1 MRTKVAVA
9 TAAVLLAL
17 VGCSSGDDDATDPT
31 GENTSPGTEET
42 APEGAAPTPPEPDL
56 EGVPDVIAEVNGV
69 EVTREDFE
77 QVYELQLEQAF
88 MQSQMSGQPVDQ
100 DALKQQTAE
109 GLVEIELLLAEAEAR
124 SIAPSEEEIDAVAQ
138 EIATSRGLATA
149 EELFTALEEE
159 GLPREEL
166 EEQLVQ
172 QTALDQLAA
181 DEAGEY
187 TPSEEEARALYDE
200 AAAQGGDEL
209 PEFEEVRPQIEAQL
223 AQEHENEAVL
233 GLVTQLRESAEIT
246 YHL

>member
-9 TAAVLLAL
+9 TAALLLAL
-17 VGCSSGDDDATDPT
+17 TGCGAGDEDADPT
-31 GENTSPGTEET
+31 AET
-42 APEGAAPTPPEPDL
+42 TTPAAEDAAPDAAPTPPAPDL
-56 EGVPDVIAEVNGV
+56 EGLPDVVAVVDGV

-77 QVYELQLEQAF
+77 QVYEFQLEQAF

-100 DALKQQTAE
+100 DTLKQQTAE
-109 GLVEIELLLAEAEAR
+109 GLVEVELLLAEAEAR
-124 SIAPSEEEIDAVAQ
+124 SIAPTEEEIDAAAQ
-138 EIATSRGLATA
+138 ELAASRGLATA
-149 EELFTALEEE
+149 DELFAALEEE
-159 GLPREEL
+159 GLPREEAQD
-166 EEQLVQ
+166 QLVQ